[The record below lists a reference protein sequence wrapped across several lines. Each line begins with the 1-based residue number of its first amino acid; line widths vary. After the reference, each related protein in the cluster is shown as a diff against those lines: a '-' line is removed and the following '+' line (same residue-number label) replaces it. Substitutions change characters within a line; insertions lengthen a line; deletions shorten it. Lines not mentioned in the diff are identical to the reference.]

1 MGVENLRIEQIY
13 FYKDLYNEVDSSI
26 NNNTDLDIKKL
37 FSN

>member
-1 MGVENLRIEQIY
+1 MGLNIEQIY